1 MSQKNIDSSPIS
13 ILEDI
18 FNVKQLPKNYKNN
31 DISLLTEIHEQK
43 VIMDFQWIDDLKV
56 LISSFSI
63 DNYEYSFLTNH
74 MNKIN
79 NNLVIGTLKQNNN
92 NKIIYRHSLPIS
104 GKVTTEIIRSYLENI
119 LSEFNHLVSV
129 LLKGDKVVETTQIL
143 INQNGESLID
153 ETSERIVN
161 LRNDYN
167 GHPEGHTYL
176 LDYDSDGDLDIF
188 DFQANVRNGISQ
200 WNTNA
205 PTQEDQTYPYWKNG
219 GVLFIKLTK
228 EFSRFLKFL

>member
-18 FNVKQLPKNYKNN
+18 FNVKQLPKNNKNN

-74 MNKIN
+74 MSKIN

-104 GKVTTEIIRSYLENI
+104 GKVTTEDIRSYLENI

-143 INQNGESLID
+143 INQK
-153 ETSERIVN
+153 IV
-161 LRNDYN
+161 
-167 GHPEGHTYL
+167 GH
-176 LDYDSDGDLDIF
+176 
-188 DFQANVRNGISQ
+188 A
-200 WNTNA
+200 
-205 PTQEDQTYPYWKNG
+205 
-219 GVLFIKLTK
+219 
-228 EFSRFLKFL
+228 

>member
-1 MSQKNIDSSPIS
+1 MTQKNIDSSPIS

-18 FNVKQLPKNYKNN
+18 FNVKQLSKNNVNN

-104 GKVTTEIIRSYLENI
+104 GKVTTEDIRCYLENI

-143 INQNGESLID
+143 INQK
-153 ETSERIVN
+153 IV
-161 LRNDYN
+161 
-167 GHPEGHTYL
+167 GH
-176 LDYDSDGDLDIF
+176 
-188 DFQANVRNGISQ
+188 A
-200 WNTNA
+200 
-205 PTQEDQTYPYWKNG
+205 
-219 GVLFIKLTK
+219 
-228 EFSRFLKFL
+228 

>member
-1 MSQKNIDSSPIS
+1 MTQKNIDSSPIS

-18 FNVKQLPKNYKNN
+18 FNVKQLSKNNVNN

-104 GKVTTEIIRSYLENI
+104 GKVTTEDIRIYLENI

-143 INQNGESLID
+143 INQK
-153 ETSERIVN
+153 IV
-161 LRNDYN
+161 
-167 GHPEGHTYL
+167 GH
-176 LDYDSDGDLDIF
+176 
-188 DFQANVRNGISQ
+188 A
-200 WNTNA
+200 
-205 PTQEDQTYPYWKNG
+205 
-219 GVLFIKLTK
+219 
-228 EFSRFLKFL
+228 

>member
-18 FNVKQLPKNYKNN
+18 FNVKQLSKNNVNN
-31 DISLLTEIHEQK
+31 DISLLTEIHEHK

-79 NNLVIGTLKQNNN
+79 NNLVIGTLKQNNK

-104 GKVTTEIIRSYLENI
+104 RKATTEDIRSYLENI

-129 LLKGDKVVETTQIL
+129 LLRGDKVVETTQIL
-143 INQNGESLID
+143 INQK
-153 ETSERIVN
+153 IV
-161 LRNDYN
+161 
-167 GHPEGHTYL
+167 GH
-176 LDYDSDGDLDIF
+176 
-188 DFQANVRNGISQ
+188 A
-200 WNTNA
+200 
-205 PTQEDQTYPYWKNG
+205 
-219 GVLFIKLTK
+219 
-228 EFSRFLKFL
+228 

>member
-18 FNVKQLPKNYKNN
+18 FNVKQLSKNNVNN

-74 MNKIN
+74 MSKIN

-104 GKVTTEIIRSYLENI
+104 GKVTTEDIRSYLENI

-129 LLKGDKVVETTQIL
+129 LLKGNKVVETTQIL
-143 INQNGESLID
+143 INQK
-153 ETSERIVN
+153 IV
-161 LRNDYN
+161 
-167 GHPEGHTYL
+167 GH
-176 LDYDSDGDLDIF
+176 
-188 DFQANVRNGISQ
+188 A
-200 WNTNA
+200 
-205 PTQEDQTYPYWKNG
+205 
-219 GVLFIKLTK
+219 
-228 EFSRFLKFL
+228 

>member
-18 FNVKQLPKNYKNN
+18 FNVKQLSKNNLNN

-92 NKIIYRHSLPIS
+92 NKIVYRHSLPIS
-104 GKVTTEIIRSYLENI
+104 GKATTEDIRSYLENI
-119 LSEFNHLVSV
+119 LSEFNHLISV
-129 LLKGDKVVETTQIL
+129 LLKSDKVVETTQIL
-143 INQNGESLID
+143 INQK
-153 ETSERIVN
+153 IV
-161 LRNDYN
+161 
-167 GHPEGHTYL
+167 GH
-176 LDYDSDGDLDIF
+176 
-188 DFQANVRNGISQ
+188 A
-200 WNTNA
+200 
-205 PTQEDQTYPYWKNG
+205 
-219 GVLFIKLTK
+219 
-228 EFSRFLKFL
+228 

>member
-1 MSQKNIDSSPIS
+1 MWYILCMTQKNIDSSPIS

-18 FNVKQLPKNYKNN
+18 FNVKKLSKNNENN

-63 DNYEYSFLTNH
+63 DNYEYSFFTNH

-104 GKVTTEIIRSYLENI
+104 GKVTTEDIRSYLENI

-143 INQNGESLID
+143 INQK
-153 ETSERIVN
+153 IV
-161 LRNDYN
+161 
-167 GHPEGHTYL
+167 GH
-176 LDYDSDGDLDIF
+176 
-188 DFQANVRNGISQ
+188 A
-200 WNTNA
+200 
-205 PTQEDQTYPYWKNG
+205 
-219 GVLFIKLTK
+219 
-228 EFSRFLKFL
+228 

>member
-1 MSQKNIDSSPIS
+1 MTQKNIDSSPIS

-18 FNVKQLPKNYKNN
+18 FNVKKLSKYNENN

-74 MNKIN
+74 MSKIN

-104 GKVTTEIIRSYLENI
+104 GKVTTEDIRSYLENI
-119 LSEFNHLVSV
+119 LSEFNHLVSM
-129 LLKGDKVVETTQIL
+129 LLKGGNVAETTQIL
-143 INQNGESLID
+143 INQK
-153 ETSERIVN
+153 IV
-161 LRNDYN
+161 
-167 GHPEGHTYL
+167 GH
-176 LDYDSDGDLDIF
+176 
-188 DFQANVRNGISQ
+188 A
-200 WNTNA
+200 
-205 PTQEDQTYPYWKNG
+205 
-219 GVLFIKLTK
+219 
-228 EFSRFLKFL
+228 

>member
-18 FNVKQLPKNYKNN
+18 FNVKQLSKNNVNN
-31 DISLLTEIHEQK
+31 DISLLTEIHEHK

-74 MNKIN
+74 MSKIN
-79 NNLVIGTLKQNNN
+79 NSLVIGTLKQNNN

-104 GKVTTEIIRSYLENI
+104 GKVTTEDIRSYLENI

-143 INQNGESLID
+143 INQK
-153 ETSERIVN
+153 IV
-161 LRNDYN
+161 
-167 GHPEGHTYL
+167 GH
-176 LDYDSDGDLDIF
+176 
-188 DFQANVRNGISQ
+188 A
-200 WNTNA
+200 
-205 PTQEDQTYPYWKNG
+205 
-219 GVLFIKLTK
+219 
-228 EFSRFLKFL
+228 

>member
-18 FNVKQLPKNYKNN
+18 FNVKQLSKNN
-31 DISLLTEIHEQK
+31 DISLLTEIHEQI

-74 MNKIN
+74 MSKIN

-104 GKVTTEIIRSYLENI
+104 GKVTTEDIRSYLENI

-143 INQNGESLID
+143 INQK
-153 ETSERIVN
+153 IV
-161 LRNDYN
+161 
-167 GHPEGHTYL
+167 GH
-176 LDYDSDGDLDIF
+176 
-188 DFQANVRNGISQ
+188 A
-200 WNTNA
+200 
-205 PTQEDQTYPYWKNG
+205 
-219 GVLFIKLTK
+219 
-228 EFSRFLKFL
+228 

>member
-1 MSQKNIDSSPIS
+1 MWYILYMSQKNIDSSPIS

-18 FNVKQLPKNYKNN
+18 FNVKQLSKNNLNN

-104 GKVTTEIIRSYLENI
+104 GKVTIEEIRSYLENI

-143 INQNGESLID
+143 INQK
-153 ETSERIVN
+153 IV
-161 LRNDYN
+161 
-167 GHPEGHTYL
+167 GH
-176 LDYDSDGDLDIF
+176 
-188 DFQANVRNGISQ
+188 A
-200 WNTNA
+200 
-205 PTQEDQTYPYWKNG
+205 
-219 GVLFIKLTK
+219 
-228 EFSRFLKFL
+228 

>member
-1 MSQKNIDSSPIS
+1 MTQKNIDSSPIS

-18 FNVKQLPKNYKNN
+18 FNVKKLSINNENN

-79 NNLVIGTLKQNNN
+79 NNLVIGTLKQNNK

-104 GKVTTEIIRSYLENI
+104 GKVTTENIRSYLENI
-119 LSEFNHLVSV
+119 LSEFNHLISV
-129 LLKGDKVVETTQIL
+129 LLKSDKVVETTQIL
-143 INQNGESLID
+143 INQK
-153 ETSERIVN
+153 IV
-161 LRNDYN
+161 
-167 GHPEGHTYL
+167 GH
-176 LDYDSDGDLDIF
+176 
-188 DFQANVRNGISQ
+188 A
-200 WNTNA
+200 
-205 PTQEDQTYPYWKNG
+205 
-219 GVLFIKLTK
+219 
-228 EFSRFLKFL
+228 

>member
-13 ILEDI
+13 LLEEI

-74 MNKIN
+74 INKIN

-92 NKIIYRHSLPIS
+92 KIIYRHSLPIS
-104 GKVTTEIIRSYLENI
+104 GNVTTVDIRSYLENI
-119 LSEFNHLVSV
+119 LSEFNHLVSM
-129 LLKGDKVVETTQIL
+129 LLKGGNIAETTQIL
-143 INQNGESLID
+143 INQK
-153 ETSERIVN
+153 IV
-161 LRNDYN
+161 
-167 GHPEGHTYL
+167 GH
-176 LDYDSDGDLDIF
+176 
-188 DFQANVRNGISQ
+188 A
-200 WNTNA
+200 
-205 PTQEDQTYPYWKNG
+205 
-219 GVLFIKLTK
+219 
-228 EFSRFLKFL
+228 

>member
-18 FNVKQLPKNYKNN
+18 FNVKQLSKNNVNN

-74 MNKIN
+74 INKIN

-104 GKVTTEIIRSYLENI
+104 GKVTTEDIRSYLENI

-143 INQNGESLID
+143 INQK
-153 ETSERIVN
+153 IV
-161 LRNDYN
+161 
-167 GHPEGHTYL
+167 GH
-176 LDYDSDGDLDIF
+176 
-188 DFQANVRNGISQ
+188 A
-200 WNTNA
+200 
-205 PTQEDQTYPYWKNG
+205 
-219 GVLFIKLTK
+219 
-228 EFSRFLKFL
+228 

>member
-1 MSQKNIDSSPIS
+1 MTQKNIDSSPIS

-18 FNVKQLPKNYKNN
+18 FNVKQLSRKNENN

-43 VIMDFQWIDDLKV
+43 VIMDFQGIDDLKV

-104 GKVTTEIIRSYLENI
+104 GKATTEDIRSYLENI

-143 INQNGESLID
+143 INQK
-153 ETSERIVN
+153 IV
-161 LRNDYN
+161 
-167 GHPEGHTYL
+167 GH
-176 LDYDSDGDLDIF
+176 
-188 DFQANVRNGISQ
+188 A
-200 WNTNA
+200 
-205 PTQEDQTYPYWKNG
+205 
-219 GVLFIKLTK
+219 
-228 EFSRFLKFL
+228 

>member
-18 FNVKQLPKNYKNN
+18 FNVKQLSKNNVNN
-31 DISLLTEIHEQK
+31 DISLLTEIHEHK

-74 MNKIN
+74 MSKIN

-104 GKVTTEIIRSYLENI
+104 GKVTTEDIRSYLENI

-129 LLKGDKVVETTQIL
+129 FLRGDKIVETTQIL
-143 INQNGESLID
+143 INQK
-153 ETSERIVN
+153 IV
-161 LRNDYN
+161 
-167 GHPEGHTYL
+167 GH
-176 LDYDSDGDLDIF
+176 
-188 DFQANVRNGISQ
+188 A
-200 WNTNA
+200 
-205 PTQEDQTYPYWKNG
+205 
-219 GVLFIKLTK
+219 
-228 EFSRFLKFL
+228 

>member
-1 MSQKNIDSSPIS
+1 MSQKIIDSSPIS

-18 FNVKQLPKNYKNN
+18 FNVKQLSKNNKNN

-104 GKVTTEIIRSYLENI
+104 GKATTEHIRSYLENI

-143 INQNGESLID
+143 INQK
-153 ETSERIVN
+153 IV
-161 LRNDYN
+161 
-167 GHPEGHTYL
+167 GH
-176 LDYDSDGDLDIF
+176 
-188 DFQANVRNGISQ
+188 A
-200 WNTNA
+200 
-205 PTQEDQTYPYWKNG
+205 
-219 GVLFIKLTK
+219 
-228 EFSRFLKFL
+228 

>member
-13 ILEDI
+13 LLEEI
-18 FNVKQLPKNYKNN
+18 FNVKQSSKNYKNN

-63 DNYEYSFLTNH
+63 ENYEYSFLTNH
-74 MNKIN
+74 INKIN

-104 GKVTTEIIRSYLENI
+104 GNVTTVDIRSYLENI

-143 INQNGESLID
+143 INQK
-153 ETSERIVN
+153 IV
-161 LRNDYN
+161 
-167 GHPEGHTYL
+167 GH
-176 LDYDSDGDLDIF
+176 
-188 DFQANVRNGISQ
+188 A
-200 WNTNA
+200 
-205 PTQEDQTYPYWKNG
+205 
-219 GVLFIKLTK
+219 
-228 EFSRFLKFL
+228 

>member
-18 FNVKQLPKNYKNN
+18 FNVKKLSKNNENN

-63 DNYEYSFLTNH
+63 DNYEYCFLTNH

-104 GKVTTEIIRSYLENI
+104 GKVTTEDIRSYLENI

-143 INQNGESLID
+143 INQK
-153 ETSERIVN
+153 IV
-161 LRNDYN
+161 
-167 GHPEGHTYL
+167 GH
-176 LDYDSDGDLDIF
+176 
-188 DFQANVRNGISQ
+188 A
-200 WNTNA
+200 
-205 PTQEDQTYPYWKNG
+205 
-219 GVLFIKLTK
+219 
-228 EFSRFLKFL
+228 

>member
-13 ILEDI
+13 LLEDI
-18 FNVKQLPKNYKNN
+18 FNVKQSSKNYKNN

-74 MNKIN
+74 ISKIN
-79 NNLVIGTLKQNNN
+79 NNLVIGTLKQSNN

-104 GKVTTEIIRSYLENI
+104 GIVSSEDIRSYLENI

-129 LLKGDKVVETTQIL
+129 LLKGDKVVETTNIL
-143 INQNGESLID
+143 INQK
-153 ETSERIVN
+153 IV
-161 LRNDYN
+161 
-167 GHPEGHTYL
+167 GH
-176 LDYDSDGDLDIF
+176 
-188 DFQANVRNGISQ
+188 A
-200 WNTNA
+200 
-205 PTQEDQTYPYWKNG
+205 
-219 GVLFIKLTK
+219 
-228 EFSRFLKFL
+228 

>member
-18 FNVKQLPKNYKNN
+18 FNVKQLSKNNVNN
-31 DISLLTEIHEQK
+31 DISLLTEIHEHK

-92 NKIIYRHSLPIS
+92 EIIYRHSLPIS
-104 GKVTTEIIRSYLENI
+104 GKVTSDDISCLLYTSPSPRDRS
-119 LSEFNHLVSV
+119 S
-129 LLKGDKVVETTQIL
+129 
-143 INQNGESLID
+143 
-153 ETSERIVN
+153 
-161 LRNDYN
+161 
-167 GHPEGHTYL
+167 
-176 LDYDSDGDLDIF
+176 
-188 DFQANVRNGISQ
+188 
-200 WNTNA
+200 
-205 PTQEDQTYPYWKNG
+205 
-219 GVLFIKLTK
+219 
-228 EFSRFLKFL
+228 SRMPSSA

>member
-1 MSQKNIDSSPIS
+1 MTQKNIDSSPIS

-18 FNVKQLPKNYKNN
+18 FNVKQLSKNNVNN

-79 NNLVIGTLKQNNN
+79 NNLVIGTLKQNNK

-104 GKVTTEIIRSYLENI
+104 GKVITEDIRSYLENI

-143 INQNGESLID
+143 INQK
-153 ETSERIVN
+153 IV
-161 LRNDYN
+161 
-167 GHPEGHTYL
+167 GH
-176 LDYDSDGDLDIF
+176 
-188 DFQANVRNGISQ
+188 A
-200 WNTNA
+200 
-205 PTQEDQTYPYWKNG
+205 
-219 GVLFIKLTK
+219 
-228 EFSRFLKFL
+228 

>member
-1 MSQKNIDSSPIS
+1 MWYILCMSQKNIDSSPIS

-18 FNVKQLPKNYKNN
+18 FNVKKLSKNNVNN

-104 GKVTTEIIRSYLENI
+104 GKVTTEDIRSYLENI

-143 INQNGESLID
+143 INQK
-153 ETSERIVN
+153 IV
-161 LRNDYN
+161 
-167 GHPEGHTYL
+167 GH
-176 LDYDSDGDLDIF
+176 
-188 DFQANVRNGISQ
+188 A
-200 WNTNA
+200 
-205 PTQEDQTYPYWKNG
+205 
-219 GVLFIKLTK
+219 
-228 EFSRFLKFL
+228 

>member
-18 FNVKQLPKNYKNN
+18 FNVKQLSKNNVSN
-31 DISLLTEIHEQK
+31 DISLLTEIHEHK

-74 MNKIN
+74 MSKIN

-104 GKVTTEIIRSYLENI
+104 GKVTTEDIRSYLENI

-129 LLKGDKVVETTQIL
+129 LLKGNKVVDTTQTL
-143 INQNGESLID
+143 INQK
-153 ETSERIVN
+153 IV
-161 LRNDYN
+161 
-167 GHPEGHTYL
+167 GH
-176 LDYDSDGDLDIF
+176 
-188 DFQANVRNGISQ
+188 A
-200 WNTNA
+200 
-205 PTQEDQTYPYWKNG
+205 
-219 GVLFIKLTK
+219 
-228 EFSRFLKFL
+228 

>member
-1 MSQKNIDSSPIS
+1 MTQKNIDSSPIS

-18 FNVKQLPKNYKNN
+18 FNVKKLSKYNENN

-79 NNLVIGTLKQNNN
+79 NNLVIGTLKQSNN

-104 GKVTTEIIRSYLENI
+104 GKVTTEDIRSYLENI

-129 LLKGDKVVETTQIL
+129 LLKGDKVFETTQIL
-143 INQNGESLID
+143 INQK
-153 ETSERIVN
+153 IV
-161 LRNDYN
+161 
-167 GHPEGHTYL
+167 GH
-176 LDYDSDGDLDIF
+176 
-188 DFQANVRNGISQ
+188 A
-200 WNTNA
+200 
-205 PTQEDQTYPYWKNG
+205 
-219 GVLFIKLTK
+219 
-228 EFSRFLKFL
+228 

>member
-1 MSQKNIDSSPIS
+1 MWYILCMSQKNIDSSPIS

-18 FNVKQLPKNYKNN
+18 FNVKQLSKNNVNN
-31 DISLLTEIHEQK
+31 DISLLTEIHEHK

-74 MNKIN
+74 MSKIN

-104 GKVTTEIIRSYLENI
+104 GKVTIEDIRSYLENI

-143 INQNGESLID
+143 INQK
-153 ETSERIVN
+153 IV
-161 LRNDYN
+161 
-167 GHPEGHTYL
+167 GH
-176 LDYDSDGDLDIF
+176 
-188 DFQANVRNGISQ
+188 A
-200 WNTNA
+200 
-205 PTQEDQTYPYWKNG
+205 
-219 GVLFIKLTK
+219 
-228 EFSRFLKFL
+228 

>member
-18 FNVKQLPKNYKNN
+18 FNVKQLSKNNKNN

-43 VIMDFQWIDDLKV
+43 VIMDFQWIDDLRV

-74 MNKIN
+74 MSKIN

-104 GKVTTEIIRSYLENI
+104 GKVTTENIRSYLENI

-129 LLKGDKVVETTQIL
+129 LLKSDKVVETTQIL
-143 INQNGESLID
+143 INQK
-153 ETSERIVN
+153 IV
-161 LRNDYN
+161 
-167 GHPEGHTYL
+167 GH
-176 LDYDSDGDLDIF
+176 
-188 DFQANVRNGISQ
+188 A
-200 WNTNA
+200 
-205 PTQEDQTYPYWKNG
+205 
-219 GVLFIKLTK
+219 
-228 EFSRFLKFL
+228 

>member
-1 MSQKNIDSSPIS
+1 MSRKNIDSSPIS
-13 ILEDI
+13 LLEEI

-74 MNKIN
+74 INKIN

-104 GKVTTEIIRSYLENI
+104 GNVTTVDIRSYLENI
-119 LSEFNHLVSV
+119 LSEFNHLVSM
-129 LLKGDKVVETTQIL
+129 LLKGGNVAETTQIL
-143 INQNGESLID
+143 INQK
-153 ETSERIVN
+153 IV
-161 LRNDYN
+161 
-167 GHPEGHTYL
+167 GH
-176 LDYDSDGDLDIF
+176 
-188 DFQANVRNGISQ
+188 A
-200 WNTNA
+200 
-205 PTQEDQTYPYWKNG
+205 
-219 GVLFIKLTK
+219 
-228 EFSRFLKFL
+228 

>member
-18 FNVKQLPKNYKNN
+18 FNVKQLSKNNVNN
-31 DISLLTEIHEQK
+31 DISLLTEIHEHK

-104 GKVTTEIIRSYLENI
+104 GKASTEDIRSYLENI

-143 INQNGESLID
+143 INQK
-153 ETSERIVN
+153 IV
-161 LRNDYN
+161 
-167 GHPEGHTYL
+167 GH
-176 LDYDSDGDLDIF
+176 
-188 DFQANVRNGISQ
+188 A
-200 WNTNA
+200 
-205 PTQEDQTYPYWKNG
+205 
-219 GVLFIKLTK
+219 
-228 EFSRFLKFL
+228 

>member
-1 MSQKNIDSSPIS
+1 MSQKDIDSSPIS

-18 FNVKQLPKNYKNN
+18 FNVKKLSKNNENN

-79 NNLVIGTLKQNNN
+79 NNLVIGTLKQNNK

-104 GKVTTEIIRSYLENI
+104 GKATTEDIRSYLENI

-143 INQNGESLID
+143 INQK
-153 ETSERIVN
+153 IV
-161 LRNDYN
+161 
-167 GHPEGHTYL
+167 GH
-176 LDYDSDGDLDIF
+176 
-188 DFQANVRNGISQ
+188 A
-200 WNTNA
+200 
-205 PTQEDQTYPYWKNG
+205 
-219 GVLFIKLTK
+219 
-228 EFSRFLKFL
+228 

>member
-1 MSQKNIDSSPIS
+1 MTQKNIDSSPIS

-18 FNVKQLPKNYKNN
+18 FNVKKLSKNNKNN

-79 NNLVIGTLKQNNN
+79 NNLVIGTLKQNNK

-104 GKVTTEIIRSYLENI
+104 GKVTTEDIRSYLENI

-143 INQNGESLID
+143 INQK
-153 ETSERIVN
+153 IV
-161 LRNDYN
+161 
-167 GHPEGHTYL
+167 GH
-176 LDYDSDGDLDIF
+176 
-188 DFQANVRNGISQ
+188 A
-200 WNTNA
+200 
-205 PTQEDQTYPYWKNG
+205 
-219 GVLFIKLTK
+219 
-228 EFSRFLKFL
+228 

>member
-1 MSQKNIDSSPIS
+1 MTQKNIDSSPIS
-13 ILEDI
+13 ILEEI
-18 FNVKQLPKNYKNN
+18 FNVKQLSKNKENN

-104 GKVTTEIIRSYLENI
+104 GKVTTEDIRSYLENI

-129 LLKGDKVVETTQIL
+129 LLKGDKVIETTQNL
-143 INQNGESLID
+143 INQK
-153 ETSERIVN
+153 IV
-161 LRNDYN
+161 
-167 GHPEGHTYL
+167 GH
-176 LDYDSDGDLDIF
+176 
-188 DFQANVRNGISQ
+188 A
-200 WNTNA
+200 
-205 PTQEDQTYPYWKNG
+205 
-219 GVLFIKLTK
+219 
-228 EFSRFLKFL
+228 

>member
-1 MSQKNIDSSPIS
+1 MTQKNIDSSPIS

-18 FNVKQLPKNYKNN
+18 FNVKKLSKNNENN

-104 GKVTTEIIRSYLENI
+104 GKVTTEDIRSYLENI
-119 LSEFNHLVSV
+119 LSEFNHLVSM
-129 LLKGDKVVETTQIL
+129 LLKGGNIAETTQIL
-143 INQNGESLID
+143 INQK
-153 ETSERIVN
+153 IV
-161 LRNDYN
+161 
-167 GHPEGHTYL
+167 GH
-176 LDYDSDGDLDIF
+176 
-188 DFQANVRNGISQ
+188 A
-200 WNTNA
+200 
-205 PTQEDQTYPYWKNG
+205 
-219 GVLFIKLTK
+219 
-228 EFSRFLKFL
+228 

>member
-1 MSQKNIDSSPIS
+1 MWYILYMSQKNIDSSPIS

-18 FNVKQLPKNYKNN
+18 FNVKQLSKNNVNN

-43 VIMDFQWIDDLKV
+43 VIMDFQGIDDLKV

-104 GKVTTEIIRSYLENI
+104 GKVNTADIRSYLENI

-129 LLKGDKVVETTQIL
+129 LLKGDKVVETTQNL
-143 INQNGESLID
+143 INQK
-153 ETSERIVN
+153 IV
-161 LRNDYN
+161 
-167 GHPEGHTYL
+167 GH
-176 LDYDSDGDLDIF
+176 
-188 DFQANVRNGISQ
+188 A
-200 WNTNA
+200 
-205 PTQEDQTYPYWKNG
+205 
-219 GVLFIKLTK
+219 
-228 EFSRFLKFL
+228 

>member
-1 MSQKNIDSSPIS
+1 MIAKNIDSSPIS

-18 FNVKQLPKNYKNN
+18 FNVKKLSKYNENN

-74 MNKIN
+74 MSKIN

-104 GKVTTEIIRSYLENI
+104 GKVTTEDIRSYLENI

-129 LLKGDKVVETTQIL
+129 LLKGNKVVETTQTL
-143 INQNGESLID
+143 INQK
-153 ETSERIVN
+153 IV
-161 LRNDYN
+161 
-167 GHPEGHTYL
+167 GH
-176 LDYDSDGDLDIF
+176 
-188 DFQANVRNGISQ
+188 A
-200 WNTNA
+200 
-205 PTQEDQTYPYWKNG
+205 
-219 GVLFIKLTK
+219 
-228 EFSRFLKFL
+228 

>member
-18 FNVKQLPKNYKNN
+18 FNVKKLSNNNLNN

-104 GKVTTEIIRSYLENI
+104 GKVTTEDIRSYLENI

-143 INQNGESLID
+143 INQK
-153 ETSERIVN
+153 IV
-161 LRNDYN
+161 
-167 GHPEGHTYL
+167 GH
-176 LDYDSDGDLDIF
+176 
-188 DFQANVRNGISQ
+188 A
-200 WNTNA
+200 
-205 PTQEDQTYPYWKNG
+205 
-219 GVLFIKLTK
+219 
-228 EFSRFLKFL
+228 